1 MQIAKL
7 SLVAAMVLGFS
18 GSVYAADTLADAF
31 KNGKVNG
38 ELKAWYW
45 DRTKDVSGGTSSHNN
60 ENLINT
66 AVVLKYVTDS
76 FYGLKFGATF
86 QGNSMP
92 WAETNA
98 KTEFKDEAGSG
109 AVLSEAYL
117 EYTLKNSSIKIGR
130 QMISTP
136 LIRVNPLR
144 IFTESFEGGT
154 LINKD
159 IPQTTVFAHYID
171 KFQGRSSYISDSTD
185 LGGAPTFEKKVILG
199 GAGTASYAFDGAY
212 GIGLTN
218 TSLQNLTLTAQ
229 YVQTN
234 DVLIGTKKDDI
245 TMYYTEAN
253 YLLPMNSFKVG
264 FDANYRGSK
273 TGSNLDS
280 YNFEGNML
288 GLRLSLLDLYGFGAS
303 VAYSTVSDNDSVIM
317 GLGNGPTSY
326 TALVIRGPYA
336 YSSSSGRDAY
346 KFAVNYDFAKVG
358 IAGLKGEI
366 QYIDVTQDKPS
377 VNTGIGG
384 LQTAAN
390 THADF
395 TGYAVDITYDVPSIK
410 GLSTQIV
417 YAALEKE
424 AKSATNVVTKTDTD
438 ELWFK
443 ANYKF

>member
-31 KNGKVNG
+31 KNGNMNG

-45 DRTKDVSGGTSSHNN
+45 DRTKDVSGATSSHNN
-60 ENLINT
+60 ENLLNT

-92 WAETNA
+92 WAESSA
-98 KTEFKDEAGSG
+98 KTEFRDEAGSG
-109 AVLSEAYL
+109 AVLSEAYI
-117 EYTLKNSSIKIGR
+117 EYTLQNTTAKIGR

-144 IFTESFEGGT
+144 IYTESFEGYSI
-154 LINKD
+154 INKD
-159 IPQTTVFAHYID
+159 IPQTTLFAHYVD
-171 KFQGRSSYISDSTD
+171 KFQGRSSYISDNTD

-212 GIGLTN
+212 GIGVSN
-218 TSLQNLTLTAQ
+218 KSLQNLTLTAQ
-229 YVQTN
+229 YVEAN
-234 DVLIGTKKDDI
+234 DVLMGTKKDDI
-245 TMYYTEAN
+245 MMYYTEAN
-253 YLLPMNSFKVG
+253 YLFPMNGFKLG
-264 FDANYRGSK
+264 LDANYRGSR

-280 YNFEGNML
+280 YHFDGDML
-288 GLRLSLLDLYGFGAS
+288 GLRLSLLDFYGFGAS

-326 TALVIRGPYA
+326 TALWIRGPYA
-336 YSSSSGRDAY
+336 YSSSSGRDSY
-346 KFAVNYDFAKVG
+346 KFAVDYNFAKAG
-358 IAGLKGEI
+358 IAGLKGEL
-366 QYIDVTQDKPS
+366 QYIDVSQDKPS

-395 TGYAVDITYDVPSIK
+395 TGYAVAITYDIPSIK

-424 AKSATNVVTKTDTD
+424 ATSATNVVTTTDTD

>member
-7 SLVAAMVLGFS
+7 SLVAAMVVGLS
-18 GSVYAADTLADAF
+18 GGVYAADTLADAF

-45 DRTKDVSGGTSSHNN
+45 DRTKDVSGGSSSHNN

-66 AVVLKYVTDS
+66 AVVLKYTTDS
-76 FYGLKFGATF
+76 FYGIKLGATF

-92 WAETNA
+92 WAESGA
-98 KTEFKDEAGSG
+98 KTEFKDEAGAG
-109 AVLSEAYL
+109 AVLSEAYI
-117 EYTLKNSSIKIGR
+117 EYTLQKTTATVGR
-130 QMISTP
+130 QMLSTP
-136 LIRVNPLR
+136 LIKVNPLR
-144 IFTESFEGGT
+144 IYTESFEGAT
-154 LINKD
+154 LVNKD
-159 IPQTTVFAHYID
+159 IPQTTLFAHYVD

-185 LGGAPTFEKKVILG
+185 LGDAPTFEKKVILG

-212 GIGLTN
+212 GVGLTN
-218 TSLQNLTLTAQ
+218 TSIQNLTLTAQ
-229 YVQTN
+229 YVEVN
-234 DVLIGTKKDDI
+234 DVLMGIKKDDI
-245 TMYYTEAN
+245 AMYYTEAN
-253 YLLPMNSFKVG
+253 YLLPMNSSKVG
-264 FDANYRGSK
+264 FDVNYRASK

-303 VAYSTVSDNDSVIM
+303 AAYSTVSDNDSVIM

-336 YSSSSGRDAY
+336 YSSSSGRDCY

-366 QYIDVTQDKPS
+366 QYIDVAQDKPS
-377 VNTGIGG
+377 VATGIGA
-384 LQTAAN
+384 LQTAAKA
-390 THADF
+390 HADF

-424 AKSATNVVTKTDTD
+424 ATSATNVVTTTDTD

>member
-1 MQIAKL
+1 
-7 SLVAAMVLGFS
+7 MVLGLS
-18 GSVYAADTLADAF
+18 GGVYAADTLADAF
-31 KNGKVNG
+31 KNGNVNG

-45 DRTKDVSGGTSSHNN
+45 DRTKDVSGATSSHNN

-86 QGNSMP
+86 QGNAMP
-92 WAETNA
+92 WAESSA

-109 AVLSEAYL
+109 SVLSEAYL

-159 IPQTTVFAHYID
+159 IPQTTIFAHYIQ
-171 KFQGRSSYISDSTD
+171 KFQGRSSNISGDGIGD
-185 LGGAPTFEKKVILG
+185 APNFEKKVILG
-199 GAGTASYAFDGAY
+199 GAGTASYSFDGAY
-212 GIGLTN
+212 GIGMSN
-218 TSLQNLTLTAQ
+218 KSLQNLTLTAQ
-229 YVQTN
+229 YVQAN
-234 DVLIGTKKDDI
+234 DVLMGTQKDDI
-245 TMYYTEAN
+245 IMYYTEAN
-253 YLLPMNSFKVG
+253 YLLPMNNLKLG
-264 FDANYRGSK
+264 FDMNYRGSR

-280 YNFEGNML
+280 YHFEGDML
-288 GLRLSLLDLYGFGAS
+288 GLRLSLLNLYGFGAS

-326 TALVIRGPYA
+326 TSLWIRGPYA

-346 KFAVNYDFAKVG
+346 KFEVTYDFAKAG
-358 IAGLKGEI
+358 IAGLKGEV
-366 QYIDVTQDKPS
+366 QYIDVSQDKPS

-384 LQTAAN
+384 LRTAAN

-395 TGYAVDITYDVPSIK
+395 TGYALAVTYDIPSIK

-417 YAALEKE
+417 YASLEKE
-424 AKSATNVVTKTDTD
+424 ATSATNVVTTTDTD

>member
-66 AVVLKYVTDS
+66 AVVIKYVTDS
-76 FYGLKFGATF
+76 FYGLKLGATF

-92 WAETNA
+92 WAESGA
-98 KTEFKDEAGSG
+98 KTEFKDEAGAG
-109 AVLSEAYL
+109 AVLSEAYI
-117 EYTLKNSSIKIGR
+117 EYTLQNITAKIGR

-136 LIRVNPLR
+136 LIKVNPLR
-144 IFTESFEGGT
+144 IYTESFEGGT

-159 IPQTTVFAHYID
+159 IPQTTLFAHYVD
-171 KFQGRSSYISDSTD
+171 KFQGRSSYISDNTD
-185 LGGAPTFEKKVILG
+185 LGSAPTFEKKVILG

-212 GIGLTN
+212 GVGLTN

-229 YVQTN
+229 YVQVN
-234 DVLIGTKKDDI
+234 DVHMGTKKDDI

-253 YLLPMNSFKVG
+253 YLLPMNNLKLG
-264 FDANYRGSK
+264 FDVNYRGSR
-273 TGSNLDS
+273 TDSNLDS

-288 GLRLSLLDLYGFGAS
+288 GLRLSLLDMYGFGTS

-326 TALVIRGPYA
+326 TALWIRGPYA
-336 YSSSSGRDAY
+336 YSSSSGMNAY
-346 KFAVNYDFAKVG
+346 KFTVNYDFAK
-358 IAGLKGEI
+358 AGVSGLIGEL
-366 QYIDVTQDKPS
+366 QYIDVSQDKPS
-377 VNTGIGG
+377 VTTGISG
-384 LQTAAN
+384 LQTKAN
-390 THADF
+390 SHSDF
-395 TGYAVDITYDVPSIK
+395 TGYAAGLTYDIPAVK
-410 GLSTQIV
+410 GLSIQMI
-417 YAALEKE
+417 YAALKKE
-424 AKSATNVVTKTDTD
+424 ATSATNVVTKTDTD
-438 ELWFK
+438 ELWFNTK
-443 ANYKF
+443 YKF